1 MTEEI
6 WKEIPDFPDYQISS
20 FGRVKSLK
28 FGKERILEPYEGGSG
43 YLMVNLYNESKIK
56 SFMVHRLLAN
66 AFLGCPEHVD
76 HINDDPTDN
85 RIENLRSYSRDEF
98 KARSDRVE
106 ALEGAV

>member
-1 MTEEI
+1 
-6 WKEIPDFPDYQISS
+6 
-20 FGRVKSLK
+20 
-28 FGKERILEPYEGGSG
+28 
-43 YLMVNLYNESKIK
+43 
-56 SFMVHRLLAN
+56 MVHRLLAN